1 METLARLEERI
12 DTLLARMHSLEDEN
26 KRLKREI
33 DQALTEIEAENRRL
47 KEELER
53 ERSGKEAVLSRIDG
67 LLAKLQDDPA

>member
-1 METLARLEERI
+1 METLARLEQRI
-12 DTLLARMHSLEDEN
+12 DTLLARMRGLEDEN

-47 KEELER
+47 REELER